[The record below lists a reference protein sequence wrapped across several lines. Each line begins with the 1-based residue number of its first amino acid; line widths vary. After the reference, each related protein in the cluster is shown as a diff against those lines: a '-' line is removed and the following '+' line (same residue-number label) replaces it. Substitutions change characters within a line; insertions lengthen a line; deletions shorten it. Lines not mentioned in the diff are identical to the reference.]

1 MIEFVQTNPDFLQW
15 MALASL
21 LMFIGT
27 LAIVP
32 WLVTR
37 IPEDYFH
44 HERRKTLSFPRHHP
58 LVRLILLSLKNLAGY
73 LLIPLGI
80 LMLVLPGQGIL
91 TMIIGLVLID
101 FPGKFQLER
110 RLACQPGVARAMNW
124 LREKA
129 GRKPLRF

>member
-1 MIEFVQTNPDFLQW
+1 MIEFIQTNPDFLQW
-15 MALASL
+15 MALVSL

-44 HERRKTLSFPRHHP
+44 YERRKMGSFSGHHP
-58 LVRLILLSLKNLAGY
+58 LVRLILLSLKNLVGY
-73 LLIPLGI
+73 LLIPLGM

-91 TMIIGLVLID
+91 TMVIGLVLID
-101 FPGKFQLER
+101 FPGKFHLER
-110 RLACQPGVARAMNW
+110 WLACQPGVARAMNW